1 MPEAVQPKSEARSV
15 SPHLQ
20 CKDCKYWY
28 GAEDEEIGPCQ
39 IKHIRGDKAYLTHGM
54 HECDEDEVRNAARD

>member
-1 MPEAVQPKSEARSV
+1 MPEVRALETPAAEVPV
-15 SPHLQ
+15 LQ

-54 HECDEDEVRNAARD
+54 HECDENEVRNAPRD

>member
-1 MPEAVQPKSEARSV
+1 VPDVTDDRATAGRQAE
-15 SPHLQ
+15 LQ

-39 IKHIRGDKAYLTHGM
+39 IKHIRGDRAYLTHGM
-54 HECDEDEVRNAARD
+54 HECDEDEVRNAPRD